1 MVILLT
7 LLYLSFRSSIAL
19 PTSSDIPIDIPPSL
33 LSRSGDKFGNRSLW
47 NIIWSCLSTLFACT
61 WFAVHPNI
69 PAPNDSKR
77 VVIGRRVAIMG
88 CVLIAPEMV
97 ILWAARQH
105 YGAKHF
111 AKQHQKR
118 GWTMTHGFFVIM
130 GGFTLHDEQ
139 GTPLR
144 ILEPI
149 ELEKLS
155 EAGRI
160 EWPSVTEDEI
170 QDRSKGDYLSKGI
183 VLVQTSWFI
192 IQCLAR
198 FVYRLEVT
206 ELEVAT
212 LAFAVLTG
220 FTYYLWWNKP
230 LDVRCSI
237 PVYLLKN
244 DETGRADSQST
255 SLPSGTENPVSTS
268 PPISHEPV
276 QNLNSIKIDS
286 QSAIIEENR
295 IPQQILVVASDPEPN
310 PQSSS
315 LSNSSC
321 HYITTTPMLGFPPY
335 LYIQRDFSTLP
346 PLRHALPHLI
356 AAFAF
361 PFLNMAESDTLHN
374 SMPLRTPTFYSPV
387 LTDCNPNNFSSS
399 IALCAA
405 VIVGGIHCVAWLFHF
420 PSHLEQVVWR
430 MSAAGVVGVPIP
442 VFVFLKLRFEGW
454 ENKVLRTVGRELF
467 FYGLSSFYI
476 TCRICL
482 LVLPCITLRALH
494 QTALVDIKW
503 TAFSPHIG

>member
-1 MVILLT
+1 MIILLT
-7 LLYLSFRSSIAL
+7 LLYLSFGPSIAL
-19 PTSSDIPIDIPPSL
+19 PTPSDIPIDIPPSL
-33 LSRSGDKFGNRSLW
+33 LSCSSDKFGTRSLW
-47 NIIWSCLSTLFACT
+47 NIIWSCLSTIFACT
-61 WFAVHPNI
+61 WIAVHPNI
-69 PAPNDSKR
+69 PAPKDSKWIVFR
-77 VVIGRRVAIMG
+77 RRVAIIG
-88 CVLIAPEMV
+88 YVLIAPEMV

-111 AKQHQKR
+111 AEQHQRR

-160 EWPSVTEDEI
+160 EWPSITEEEI

-192 IQCLAR
+192 AQCIAR

-212 LAFAVLTG
+212 LSFAVLTG

-237 PVYLLKN
+237 PVYLLKI
-244 DETGRADSQST
+244 DKTGRVDSQST
-255 SLPSGTENPVSTS
+255 SLPSGTANTVSAS

-276 QNLNSIKIDS
+276 QNLNPIQIDS
-286 QSAIIEENR
+286 QLAIIEEKR
-295 IPQQILVVASDPEPN
+295 IPQQIVVVASNPGPN
-310 PQSSS
+310 PQDSSS
-315 LSNSSC
+315 SNSSC

-335 LYIQRDFSTLP
+335 LYIQRDFSTWP
-346 PLRHALPHLI
+346 PLRRALPHLI

-361 PFLNMAESDTLHN
+361 PFLSMAESDTLHN

-387 LTDCNPNNFSSS
+387 FTDCNPNNFSSS
-399 IALCAA
+399 VALCAA
-405 VIVGGIHCVAWLFHF
+405 VVVGGIHCLAWLFHF
-420 PSHLEQVVWR
+420 SSHLEQVVWR

-442 VFVFLKLRFEGW
+442 VFVLLKLRFEGW
-454 ENKVLRTVGRELF
+454 ENKVLRVGRELL
-467 FYGLSSFYI
+467 FYGLSSYYI

-482 LVLPCITLRALH
+482 LVLPCIALRALRP
-494 QTALVDIKW
+494 TALVDIQW